1 MLLSTGFFCSVH
13 ITNAHS
19 NTFSLIFSP
28 SSYSLPPHQTSPL
41 LDWISPMDKSNSNWT
56 LTFLQVSFFVTSF
69 LLSLKYASKQKW
81 SLTRLNKINVQ
92 NEEEREQTIQEMVKE
107 FISDV
112 EEDFSS
118 MVANEESGWVW
129 SKILKGK
136 YSKTSQ

>member
-1 MLLSTGFFCSVH
+1 
-13 ITNAHS
+13 
-19 NTFSLIFSP
+19 
-28 SSYSLPPHQTSPL
+28 
-41 LDWISPMDKSNSNWT
+41 MDKSNSNWT